1 MGRRGNVKKKNVKA
15 GDYTENFHINS
26 QKKNITQIGHSQKKK
41 KHHTSALRKEKTP
54 FALDTDRQ
62 RSAAPFASCRA
73 GEDQNHKAQ
82 SCILACLQ
90 IVFVD
95 EETNAQRR
103 TEPRFSL
110 IARK

>member
-54 FALDTDRQ
+54 FALDTGAPATF
-62 RSAAPFASCRA
+62 RSAFR
-73 GEDQNHKAQ
+73 
-82 SCILACLQ
+82 ILP
-90 IVFVD
+90 
-95 EETNAQRR
+95 RR
-103 TEPRFSL
+103 GRSKP
-110 IARK
+110 